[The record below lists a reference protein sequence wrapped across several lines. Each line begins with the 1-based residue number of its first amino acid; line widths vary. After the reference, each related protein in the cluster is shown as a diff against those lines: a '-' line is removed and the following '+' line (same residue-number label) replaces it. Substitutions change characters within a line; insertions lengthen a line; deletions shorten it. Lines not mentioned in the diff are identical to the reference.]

1 MVKFGFKHSEKTR
14 EKMSLAHKGKKLSE
28 LHKAKIKLAMA
39 QRNQTGKNNPMYGK
53 PSWNKGKKGV
63 MPIAWNK
70 GTKGIMKG
78 FTGKHSQDHKIPYL
92 FSGNNSIENLITLCR
107 KCHTKAENKIKKELK
122 INNIIKI
129 GGD

>member
-28 LHKAKIKLAMA
+28 LHKAKLKLAMA

-78 FTGKHSQDHKIPYL
+78 FTGKHSQETKEKI
-92 FSGNNSIENLITLCR
+92 SI
-107 KCHTKAENKIKKELK
+107 ANKGKKPHNYIDGRSKFLSPERY
-122 INNIIKI
+122 
-129 GGD
+129 GDD